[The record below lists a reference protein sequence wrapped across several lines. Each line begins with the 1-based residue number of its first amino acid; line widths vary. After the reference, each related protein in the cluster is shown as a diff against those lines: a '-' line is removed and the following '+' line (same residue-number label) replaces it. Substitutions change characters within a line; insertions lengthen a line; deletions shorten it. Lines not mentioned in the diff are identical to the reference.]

1 MANFIYILSET
12 IFIFQLGLLYTIQ
25 MSDNIKIERHKTFER
40 LNEKARSMEELK
52 LALYALNSISEC
64 ISITDLNEKILYV
77 NDAFLKTYGYSLSEL
92 VGQSITIIR
101 SDKNDLQTI
110 SQIHPS
116 TIKQGWRGKLWNKRK
131 DNTEFLIELYTTT
144 ARDENGD
151 LVARVG
157 VARDLTEEI
166 KSENI
171 LREAQ
176 IRFKELFTE
185 LKDAVYESNP
195 EGKFIALN
203 PAGMEMFGVSSIDND
218 ELKNLDIGKIFYLDE
233 RERNKFKQELE
244 KNGFVK
250 DYEINIRRLNGTV
263 ATVHET
269 SLAIKDSSGKI
280 IAYRGI
286 LRDITEQKK
295 SEGKLKQL
303 IERLEYINNQLKI
316 SEEELKNANA
326 SKDKFFSIIA
336 HDLRSPFSSLL
347 SFSEFL
353 VDDIDELPKEDIK
366 SFAEKIH
373 ESAKNVFT
381 LLENLL
387 QWSKIQSGK
396 IPYQPS
402 NFNIS
407 FKINQIISLLTD
419 NATNKKIHLVNEVSP
434 NVVVFADEDMISSV
448 IQNLLSNAIK
458 FTNESGSVLFRS
470 LIKASSVDISVTDTG
485 VGIKEEDLPKLLRI
499 DVHHT
504 TYGTKDEKG
513 SGLGL
518 IICKEMIERNRGK
531 IHVESKVGVGT
542 TFTFTLPK
550 A

>member
-1 MANFIYILSET
+1 M
-12 IFIFQLGLLYTIQ
+12 Q
-25 MSDNIKIERHKTFER
+25 MNDNSKIEKRKTFER
-40 LNEKARSMEELK
+40 LNEKAQSVDELK
-52 LALYALNSISEC
+52 LALYALNSVGEC

-77 NDAFLKTYGYSLSEL
+77 NDAFLKTYGYSLSGL

-101 SDKNDLQTI
+101 SDRNDPQI
-110 SQIHPS
+110 VSQIHPT
-116 TIKQGWRGKLWNKRK
+116 TIKEGWRGKLWNKRK
-131 DNTEFLIELYTTT
+131 DNTEFLIELYTTI

-151 LVARVG
+151 PVAHVG
-157 VARDLTEEI
+157 VARDLTEQLCAEV
-166 KSENI
+166 I
-171 LREAQ
+171 LRDTQ
-176 IRFKELFTE
+176 DKFKNLFTD
-185 LKDAVYESNP
+185 LKDAVYETTLD
-195 EGKFIALN
+195 GIFVDMN
-203 PAGMEMFGVSSIDND
+203 PAGL
-218 ELKNLDIGKIFYLDE
+218 ELFKVRSLEELNNINAIQFYLNEDE
-233 RERNKFKQELE
+233 RSKIINLLE
-244 KNGFVK
+244 KNGYLK
-250 DYEINIRRLNGTV
+250 DYEINIKKSTGEV
-263 ATVHET
+263 ATVIET

-295 SEGKLKQL
+295 NEGKLKQL
-303 IERLEYINNQLKI
+303 IERLEYVNNQLKI
-316 SEEELKNANA
+316 SEEELKNTNA

-353 VDDIDELPKEDIK
+353 IEDIDELSKEEIK

-407 FKINQIISLLTD
+407 FKINQVTALLTD
-419 NATNKKIHLVNEVSP
+419 NAVNKKIHIVNEVSP
-434 NVVVFADEDMISSV
+434 NAVVFADEDMIFSV

-458 FTNESGSVLFRS
+458 FTNEGGSVVFRS
-470 LIKASSVDISVTDTG
+470 LIKASSIDISVTDSG

-531 IHVESKVGVGT
+531 MHVESKVEVGT

>member
-1 MANFIYILSET
+1 MDSENDKIMKENFGNSFLP
-12 IFIFQLGLLYTIQ
+12 
-25 MSDNIKIERHKTFER
+25 
-40 LNEKARSMEELK
+40 EEISISKLK
-52 LALYALNSISEC
+52 LVLHALNSISEC
-64 ISITDLNEKILYV
+64 ITITDLNENILYV
-77 NDAFLKTYGYSLSEL
+77 NKSFAATYGYNSAEL
-92 VGQSITIIR
+92 IGKRIDIIR
-101 SDKNDLQTI
+101 SDKNDPELIKQN
-110 SQIHPS
+110 HPS
-116 TIKQGWRGKLWNKRK
+116 TKSEGWRGRLLNKRK
-131 DNTEFLIELYTTT
+131 NGSEFLIELYTTV
-144 ARDENGD
+144 ARDENGNPI
-151 LVARVG
+151 VHVG

-171 LREAQ
+171 LHETQ

-185 LKDAVYESNP
+185 LKDAVYESTP
-195 EGKFIALN
+195 EGKFIMLN
-203 PAGMEMFGVSSIDND
+203 PSGMELFGIPSIDND
-218 ELKNLDIGKIFYLDE
+218 ELKNIDIGKTFYLDE
-233 RERNKFKQELE
+233 GERNKFKQELE

-250 DYEINIRRLNGTV
+250 DYEINIRKLSGTV
-263 ATVHET
+263 ATVRET
-269 SLAIKDSSGKI
+269 SHIVKDSEGNI

-303 IERLEYINNQLKI
+303 IERLEYVNNQLKT
-316 SEEELKNANA
+316 SEEELKSTNS

-353 VDDIDELPKEDIK
+353 IEDIDELSKEDIK

-373 ESAKNVFT
+373 DSAKNVFT

-387 QWSKIQSGK
+387 QWSRIQSGK

-402 NFNIS
+402 SFNIS
-407 FKINQIISLLTD
+407 FKINQVIELLSD
-419 NATNKKIHLVNEVSP
+419 NAANKKIHIINEASP
-434 NVVVFADEDMISSV
+434 NAVVFADEDMIFSV

-458 FTNESGSVLFRS
+458 FTNERGSIVFRS
-470 LIKASSVDISVTDTG
+470 LIKASSIDISVTDTG
-485 VGIKEEDLPKLLRI
+485 VGIKEEDLPKLLRLDI
-499 DVHHT
+499 HHT

>member
-1 MANFIYILSET
+1 
-12 IFIFQLGLLYTIQ
+12 
-25 MSDNIKIERHKTFER
+25 MSDNIKTDMHKTFDR
-40 LNEKARSMEELK
+40 LIEKAGSMEELK

-64 ISITDLNEKILYV
+64 ITITDLNEKILYV
-77 NDAFLKTYGYSLSEL
+77 NDAFLKTYGYHLSEL
-92 VGQSITIIR
+92 VGQTITIIR
-101 SDKNDLQTI
+101 SDKNDPQTI
-110 SQIHPS
+110 NSIHPS
-116 TIKQGWRGKLWNKRK
+116 TIKEGWRGKLWNKRK
-131 DNTEFLIELYTTT
+131 DNSEFLIELYTTT
-144 ARDENGD
+144 AHDESGNP
-151 LVARVG
+151 VAHVG

-171 LREAQ
+171 LKDTQ
-176 IRFKELFTE
+176 LRFKELVTE
-185 LKDAVYESNP
+185 LKDAAYESTP
-195 EGKFIALN
+195 DGKFISLN
-203 PAGMEMFGVSSIDND
+203 PAGIELFGLSTLEKS
-218 ELKNLDIGKIFYLDE
+218 ELSKLDIGKAFYLDE
-233 RERNKFKQELE
+233 NERNKFKQELE

-250 DYEINIRRLNGTV
+250 DYEINIRKMNGTV
-263 ATVHET
+263 ATVLET
-269 SLAIKDSSGKI
+269 SLAIKDSSSKI
-280 IAYRGI
+280 IAYRGL

-295 SEGKLKQL
+295 NEGKLKQL
-303 IERLEYINNQLKI
+303 IERLEYVNNQLKI
-316 SEEELKNANA
+316 SEEELKITNA

-353 VDDIDELPKEDIK
+353 IDDINELSKEEIK

-396 IPYQPS
+396 IPYEPS

-407 FKINQIISLLTD
+407 FKINQVISLLTD
-419 NATNKKIHLVNEVSP
+419 NATNKKIRLVNETSP
-434 NVVVFADEDMISSV
+434 NAVVFADEDMVFSV

-458 FTNESGSVLFRS
+458 FTNETGSVVFKS
-470 LIKASSVDISVTDTG
+470 LIKASSIDISITDTG

-499 DVHHT
+499 DVHHS

-531 IHVESKVGVGT
+531 IHIESKVGVGT

>member
-1 MANFIYILSET
+1 MDYENNKIMKENAENSFLPED
-12 IFIFQLGLLYTIQ
+12 
-25 MSDNIKIERHKTFER
+25 MSVSK
-40 LNEKARSMEELK
+40 LK
-52 LALYALNSISEC
+52 LVLHALNSISEC
-64 ISITDLNEKILYV
+64 ITITDLNENILYV
-77 NDAFLKTYGYSLSEL
+77 NKSFAATYGYSAEEL
-92 VGQSITIIR
+92 IGQRIHIVR
-101 SDKNDLQTI
+101 SDKNDPELI
-110 SQIHPS
+110 KQIHPS
-116 TIKQGWRGKLWNKRK
+116 TKNEGWRGRLWNKRK
-131 DNTEFLIELYTTT
+131 DGSEFFIELYTTV
-144 ARDENGD
+144 AHDENGD
-151 LVARVG
+151 PVAHVG

-171 LREAQ
+171 LRETQ
-176 IRFKELFTE
+176 VRFKELFTE
-185 LKDAVYESNP
+185 LKDAVYESTP
-195 EGKFIALN
+195 EGKFTELN
-203 PAGMEMFGVSSIDND
+203 PAGMELFGISSMDSD
-218 ELKNLDIGKIFYLDE
+218 ELKNTDIGKAFYLDE
-233 RERNKFKQELE
+233 HERNKFKLELE
-244 KNGFVK
+244 TNGFVK

-269 SLAIKDSSGKI
+269 SLAIKDSGGKI

-303 IERLEYINNQLKI
+303 IERLEYVNNQLKI
-316 SEEELKNANA
+316 SEEELKNTNA

-353 VDDIDELPKEDIK
+353 IEDIDELSKEEIK

-387 QWSKIQSGK
+387 QWSRIQSGK

-407 FKINQIISLLTD
+407 FKINQVISLLAD
-419 NATNKKIHLVNEVSP
+419 NAVNKKVRLVNEVSP
-434 NVVVFADEDMISSV
+434 NAVVFADEDMIFSV

-458 FTNESGSVLFRS
+458 FSNENGSVVFRS
-470 LIKASSVDISVTDTG
+470 LIKASSIDISITDSG

-518 IICKEMIERNRGK
+518 ILCKEMLDRNRGK
-531 IHVESKVGVGT
+531 IHVESKVGAGT